1 MPGEARRL
9 VAIMFTDIV
18 GYTALMGEDEE
29 RTLRLLARGR
39 DLIRSQLEKHG
50 GRLLEEIGDGTL
62 ASFDSAV
69 AAVSC
74 AREIQE
80 SVASDPELKFRIG
93 IHIGDV
99 IFKES
104 RVYGDGVNV
113 ASRIHG
119 LVTEGGICISDRVY
133 DDVRNHPEVQA
144 RPMGTQQLKNVNRPI
159 TVYVIAGK
167 AEVPL
172 RASGRRRW
180 ARRAAIAAGVV
191 GVLGAISWATSLH
204 ERALVALALYAPR
217 YLPAEI
223 EQTIGFVTTR
233 DGVRIA
239 YGTNGSGPPIVFSVG
254 WVTHLERGFASPIY
268 DAGWLKDFG
277 KDHLYV
283 RYDGRGTGISD
294 RGIHDYSLDA
304 RVSDLE
310 AVVDALGLERFG
322 LYGMSAGG
330 AVTLAYAVRH
340 PERVTRLMLY
350 GSFADLTFDAQQQQ
364 MCGTF
369 LEIAETG
376 WDANT
381 PVFRTM
387 VASAFLPDGDA
398 LSRRLFTDLLRIG
411 MNGADVTRFM
421 RATCA
426 MDVTHLLPRVSVHT
440 LIMHA
445 EGDQVVPLEAGRRL
459 AAGIPGA
466 RLVTLK
472 TNNHALMPGE
482 PAGQELQTQAL
493 AFFSEDLAAAAGDL
507 PE

>member
-1 MPGEARRL
+1 
-9 VAIMFTDIV
+9 
-18 GYTALMGEDEE
+18 
-29 RTLRLLARGR
+29 
-39 DLIRSQLEKHG
+39 
-50 GRLLEEIGDGTL
+50 
-62 ASFDSAV
+62 
-69 AAVSC
+69 
-74 AREIQE
+74 
-80 SVASDPELKFRIG
+80 
-93 IHIGDV
+93 
-99 IFKES
+99 
-104 RVYGDGVNV
+104 
-113 ASRIHG
+113 
-119 LVTEGGICISDRVY
+119 
-133 DDVRNHPEVQA
+133 
-144 RPMGTQQLKNVNRPI
+144 
-159 TVYVIAGK
+159 
-167 AEVPL
+167 
-172 RASGRRRW
+172 
-180 ARRAAIAAGVV
+180 
-191 GVLGAISWATSLH
+191 
-204 ERALVALALYAPR
+204 
-217 YLPAEI
+217 
-223 EQTIGFVTTR
+223 
-233 DGVRIA
+233 
-239 YGTNGSGPPIVFSVG
+239 
-254 WVTHLERGFASPIY
+254 
-268 DAGWLKDFG
+268 
-277 KDHLYV
+277 
-283 RYDGRGTGISD
+283 
-294 RGIHDYSLDA
+294 
-304 RVSDLE
+304 VSDLE